1 MLMQN
6 FGGQVKSIMV
16 FLKVAYFDPR
26 IVEFTSI
33 IQNEFNLLNFFIGI
47 LPDDAKWLLL
57 SSAFQNS

>member
-16 FLKVAYFDPR
+16 FLKVAYFYPR
-26 IVEFTSI
+26 IVELTSI